1 MPTTNAAARDYLR
14 IYVWVLCTIVVI
26 GESLT
31 LLLTNKYWPQGM
43 DELAFSL
50 SLFVLTARP
59 LTTQR
64 LTLMFGSFWF
74 LFGSLYTMFFS
85 RLDPNGGTGE
95 RMAGLLVLMAGC
107 LVGAAW
113 SYRRLQLDP
122 SLKADAPE
130 NSL

>member
-1 MPTTNAAARDYLR
+1 MHATNPAALDYLR
-14 IYVWVLCTIVVI
+14 IYVWVLCTVVVL

-59 LTTQR
+59 LDAKR

-95 RMAGLLVLMAGC
+95 RLAGLLVLMASC

-113 SYRRLQLDP
+113 SYRRLRP
-122 SLKADAPE
+122 VRS
-130 NSL
+130 

>member
-1 MPTTNAAARDYLR
+1 MHTTTPAARDYLR
-14 IYVWVLCTIVVI
+14 IYVWVLCTVVVI

-31 LLLTNKYWPQGM
+31 LLLTSKYWPQGM

-50 SLFVLTARP
+50 SLFVLTARS

-64 LTLMFGSFWF
+64 LTLMFGAFWF

-95 RMAGLLVLMAGC
+95 RLAGLLVLMAAC
-107 LVGAAW
+107 LVGAVW
-113 SYRRLQLDP
+113 TFHRLRTVR
-122 SLKADAPE
+122 S
-130 NSL
+130 

>member
-1 MPTTNAAARDYLR
+1 MHTTTPATRDYLR
-14 IYVWVLCTIVVI
+14 IYVWVLCTVVVI

-31 LLLTNKYWPQGM
+31 LLLTKKYWPQGM

-50 SLFVLTARP
+50 SLFILTARP

-64 LTLMFGSFWF
+64 LTLMFGAFLF

-95 RMAGLLVLMAGC
+95 RLAGLLVLMAAC
-107 LVGAAW
+107 LVGAVW
-113 SYRRLQLDP
+113 TLRRLR
-122 SLKADAPE
+122 SVR
-130 NSL
+130 S

>member
-1 MPTTNAAARDYLR
+1 MQTTTPAARDYLR
-14 IYVWVLCTIVVI
+14 IYVWVLCTLVVI

-31 LLLTNKYWPQGM
+31 LILTTKYWPQGM

-50 SLFVLTARP
+50 SLFALTARP
-59 LTTQR
+59 LNTKR

-95 RMAGLLVLMAGC
+95 RLAGLLVLMAAC
-107 LVGAAW
+107 LVGAVW
-113 SYRRLQLDP
+113 TLRRLQANAHVLG
-122 SLKADAPE
+122 K
-130 NSL
+130 